1 MRITKKNQNI
11 KPNNNSNIAFENNIN
26 LDISDKI
33 KNIDNE
39 LKKINLIINKYESDI
54 NNKLSNNEYQ
64 TILKE
69 INNLFSRIDFKLND
83 IMNIL
88 NCKGNKL
95 FKIEKNEKKSNNK
108 MLGTENIK
116 KFDIINCKIKRI
128 EGLEIIQNYRKKS
141 YYIPKIQLPKV
152 IKPLIRQNVYSI
164 SIYNGCLE
172 GHEDIIMKEEDEL
185 LRLLLPIPEFI
196 IEEKDNFLIF
206 SLEKHPLNIQ
216 FNTRIEYKSQK

>member
-69 INNLFSRIDFKLND
+69 IN
-83 IMNIL
+83 